1 MNSNLPQ
8 PSYED
13 LVQIIANQKK
23 EISELNKK
31 SARVAN
37 FEFYL
42 KESEDLLCIAGIDG
56 FYKEVNPAFLK
67 IIGYT
72 KQELLSVSLISFIHP
87 DDRLKTNLEI
97 ERLSQGQF
105 STSFE
110 NRYLTKKG
118 AIVIIQWTTSV
129 DLSRQLIYG
138 IGRDISDIRE
148 V

>member
-13 LVQIIANQKK
+13 LVQIITNQKK

-110 NRYLTKKG
+110 NRYLTKR
-118 AIVIIQWTTSV
+118 V
-129 DLSRQLIYG
+129 LL
-138 IGRDISDIRE
+138 
-148 V
+148 